1 MHDKFLPTL
10 LLAYKVVDI
19 MTLGT
24 TPVLGIGGV
33 RVNKA
38 LAVQ

>member
-10 LLAYKVVDI
+10 LLAYKVVDRDI

-24 TPVLGIGGV
+24 TPVLGIGG
-33 RVNKA
+33 
-38 LAVQ
+38 LG